1 MILRSDLAHVA
12 EYASRATQ
20 MRGKTAAVREILV
33 SPKLARQHLSP
44 DLSGLIIVR

>member
-20 MRGKTAAVREILV
+20 MRGKTAAVREDFG
-33 SPKLARQHLSP
+33 LAKISTTATFFPTCR
-44 DLSGLIIVR
+44 G